1 MVSRHTA
8 EIFEKM
14 GIETFFYAIHV
25 NEQEWK
31 PFASPLISTI
41 LLPDSREVFTPQNVD
56 YLCQSIQER
65 GISLLLLPVSYPSDY
80 HSQLSALGI
89 KLIYWLHNTPFWE
102 VAEDLQ
108 NKRRTLGKNFWM
120 RLRWRLL
127 LRQFPQDYKEKR
139 MRVHKQEYLRVLE
152 HVDRMITLCPAYSQ
166 ELIEELQLS
175 PEQSRKLVSILNTI
189 DLPEAPCLEKE
200 KLIIFMGRIARGQKN
215 PFRLVQIWAKI
226 HDQLPDWQVEIHG
239 SGPDAQ
245 ELEAMIQRLQLPRI
259 RFCGYCS
266 DPAQVYQRAA
276 ILALVSEYEGW
287 ALALVEAQ
295 SYGVVPIA
303 FSVCAGNN
311 TIIGR
316 DMQYGRL
323 VTPFSLEEYEQ
334 KLLELCQGD
343 KYKELQAPC
352 LQKSKSY
359 AHEQNYKVWQKLLE
373 EL

>member
-31 PFASPLISTI
+31 PFTSPLISTI

-56 YLCQSIQER
+56 YLYQSIQEQ

-108 NKRRTLGKNFWM
+108 NKRRALDKSFWM

-127 LRQFPQDYKEKR
+127 RRQFPRDYKEKR

-152 HVDRMITLCPAYSQ
+152 HVDRVITLCPAYSQ

-175 PEQSRKLVSILNTI
+175 PEQSRKLVPILNTI

-200 KLIIFMGRIARGQKN
+200 KLIIFMGRIVRGSKN

-259 RFCGYCS
+259 RFCGYCG

-295 SYGVVPIA
+295 SYGGVPIA

-311 TIIGR
+311 TIIGG

-343 KYKELQAPC
+343 KYKELQEPC

-359 AHEQNYKVWQKLLE
+359 AHEQNYKVWENLLE

>member
-65 GISLLLLPVSYPSDY
+65 GISLLLLPVSYPSEY
-80 HSQLSALGI
+80 HSRLSALGI

-108 NKRRTLGKNFWM
+108 NKRRALDESFWM

-127 LRQFPQDYKEKR
+127 LRQFPRDYKEKR

-152 HVDRMITLCPAYSQ
+152 HVDRVITLCPAYSQ

-175 PEQSRKLVSILNTI
+175 PE
-189 DLPEAPCLEKE
+189 
-200 KLIIFMGRIARGQKN
+200 
-215 PFRLVQIWAKI
+215 
-226 HDQLPDWQVEIHG
+226 
-239 SGPDAQ
+239 
-245 ELEAMIQRLQLPRI
+245 
-259 RFCGYCS
+259 
-266 DPAQVYQRAA
+266 
-276 ILALVSEYEGW
+276 
-287 ALALVEAQ
+287 
-295 SYGVVPIA
+295 
-303 FSVCAGNN
+303 
-311 TIIGR
+311 
-316 DMQYGRL
+316 
-323 VTPFSLEEYEQ
+323 
-334 KLLELCQGD
+334 
-343 KYKELQAPC
+343 
-352 LQKSKSY
+352 
-359 AHEQNYKVWQKLLE
+359 
-373 EL
+373 